1 MSAVNKIKE
10 FIRKYGIRAEI
21 LEFKDTVESVASASR
36 ASGVSKDKILKTLI
50 VIAGSK
56 PYAVILPG
64 DKKLDFK
71 RLAVVT
77 GAEKIRLARHS
88 EVINITGFKP
98 GEVSPLTE
106 DVKKLNVVVDE
117 SVLNKG
123 EVLVGGGSLHHL
135 VLVNVNE
142 LIRVLKPKIANVG
155 KKID

>member
-1 MSAVNKIKE
+1 M
-10 FIRKYGIRAEI
+10 
-21 LEFKDTVESVASASR
+21 
-36 ASGVSKDKILKTLI
+36 I

-88 EVINITGFKP
+88 EVINITGVKP

>member
-1 MSAVNKIKE
+1 MSAVSKIKE
-10 FIRKYGIRAEI
+10 FIRKYGIKAEI

-36 ASGVSKDKILKTLI
+36 ASGVSEDKILKTLI

-88 EVINITGFKP
+88 EVINITGVKP

-106 DVKKLNVVVDE
+106 DVKN
-117 SVLNKG
+117 
-123 EVLVGGGSLHHL
+123 
-135 VLVNVNE
+135 
-142 LIRVLKPKIANVG
+142 
-155 KKID
+155 